1 MKGEEH
7 TVTTHKSEV
16 ARLREQL
23 ALEEQASRLGLY
35 GPAIVAN
42 HASTT
47 ARMQQGAERILGL
60 FRAGKHEEAEALMNT
75 DYWNVEEQE
84 KQVSHPER
92 NEAGG
97 DE

>member
-1 MKGEEH
+1 MITEN
-7 TVTTHKSEV
+7 KSEV

-60 FRAGKHEEAEALMNT
+60 FREGKHEEAEALMNT
-75 DYWNVEEQE
+75 DSWEGNDAESPTSE
-84 KQVSHPER
+84 K
-92 NEAGG
+92 EAPSTR
-97 DE
+97 